1 VGETNFVVF
10 LTPDD
15 RIRHHHFTVKRKVR
29 EFTIQYE
36 AFILGKWHPV
46 IRYDTAHGFAHL
58 DRMHPDGSVEKVP
71 LPYWDYNEALTF
83 AEYDINSNREWYRE
97 RYEKEMRK

>member
-1 VGETNFVVF
+1 MGETSFVTL

-15 RIRHHHFTVKRKVR
+15 RIRHHHFSVR
-29 EFTIQYE
+29 GRVRAFTIQYE
-36 AFILGKWHPV
+36 AFILSKWHPV
-46 IRYDTAHGFAHL
+46 IRYDTAHGFSHL

-71 LPYWDYNEALTF
+71 LLYWNYDEALTF
-83 AEYDINSNREWYRE
+83 AQYDIKSNWEWYRE